1 MSHFYTGVNDVQFI
15 LFIRLLPFFSSL
27 LTQPFEWLLHLFCSH
42 CFLFQGCSIWRNQ
55 TWRPANY
62 ESTCMCLYPLCLC
75 RHKTGYANYSY
86 NQDTELAAE
95 CGNNYS
101 KIFNLNS
108 TSSSGANS
116 GGGMSREQSHKSPKW
131 LCVFCCSITQRPNR
145 THWAIWTK
153 PIWKEWKWL
162 SLFPGSTITGNLNVA
177 TVIKMDKTELFCI
190 CFSKVNAEVLYK
202 MAYSMNWAVSP
213 SLQYF
218 QLLSD
223 EGWCSEWDRIVT
235 SVVKAREKITKQ
247 FVLSVFNKVINVSV
261 Q

>member
-116 GGGMSREQSHKSPKW
+116 GGGGHVQRAEPQIPKVT
-131 LCVFCCSITQRPNR
+131 LCILLLNHPK
-145 THWAIWTK
+145 TK
-153 PIWKEWKWL
+153 QNPL
-162 SLFPGSTITGNLNVA
+162 GNLNQ
-177 TVIKMDKTELFCI
+177 TNLKGMKMT
-190 CFSKVNAEVLYK
+190 
-202 MAYSMNWAVSP
+202 
-213 SLQYF
+213 
-218 QLLSD
+218 LSIP
-223 EGWCSEWDRIVT
+223 WLNYHR
-235 SVVKAREKITKQ
+235 
-247 FVLSVFNKVINVSV
+247 
-261 Q
+261 